1 MIKTSNQN
9 SNRIVGISSDDFF
22 HLNTKKDNKKKMT
35 NLKKIINN
43 PEKIYPL
50 KNQKNL

>member
-22 HLNTKKDNKKKMT
+22 HLNTKKDNKKKDDKS
-35 NLKKIINN
+35 KKNN
-43 PEKIYPL
+43 KWR
-50 KNQKNL
+50 K